1 MVSRNRDCIQ
11 REQCRVLIPFRPL
24 SCDRAALHVVIT
36 TCSSCVRHHEFQDR
50 PGDHISGKGGR
61 EEGTEKNK
69 KRRRVCFI
77 QPMISHRLRWEA
89 YRRAEGGT
97 WACTGWSMPSVK
109 VARRRWEIRPTPAV
123 RGIGRTRAL
132 MWQRARGLAQAC
144 RRGEGYQ
151 ATGGCG
157 DPNHDSEQL
166 EMVCV
171 EVTACATQST
181 RFL

>member
-11 REQCRVLIPFRPL
+11 RVQCRVLIPLSPL
-24 SCDRAALHVVIT
+24 GCKRAPLHVVIAT
-36 TCSSCVRHHEFQDR
+36 SFLVCSAQCVSGPTWGPHKWEGRKEGKKGRGISLRTRVSFIR
-50 PGDHISGKGGR
+50 PMSS
-61 EEGTEKNK
+61 
-69 KRRRVCFI
+69 RRLC
-77 QPMISHRLRWEA
+77 WGA
-89 YRRAEGGT
+89 YRRAEEGT
-97 WACTGWSMPSVK
+97 WAHAEWSMPRVK
-109 VARRRWEIRPTPAV
+109 VARRWEIRPTPAV

-171 EVTACATQST
+171 EVTACATGTPGFS
-181 RFL
+181 